1 MIHVSLD
8 VLRMLLRLSSAFST
22 FLKSTVANIETESA
36 TSAFFSSLP
45 SLLFTLSIFF
55 SFSFA
60 GVIFCL
66 PRPQQKRLSVKW
78 WQFLA
83 S

>member
-1 MIHVSLD
+1 MIHTLD
-8 VLRMLLRLSSAFST
+8 VLKMLLRFSSAFST
-22 FLKSTVANIETESA
+22 FLKSIVANIETESA
-36 TSAFFSSLP
+36 TSAFSSSLA

-60 GVIFCL
+60 CVISGL